1 MREVLENVKSKLCG
15 AQKVIEWPAFEI
27 NQNETDARHTGQT
40 QSIAS
45 CSWPWRPRN
54 EFDDRKTGGV
64 VMLPLLNRLN
74 YERLLI
80 LLAVS
85 AGGGGSMRGVRLAA
99 MPTAATGRL

>member
-1 MREVLENVKSKLCG
+1 LKLTKTKQTPG
-15 AQKVIEWPAFEI
+15 TLAKRKAPRLVPGPGGRGT
-27 NQNETDARHTGQT
+27 NLMTGK
-40 QSIAS
+40 
-45 CSWPWRPRN
+45 P
-54 EFDDRKTGGV
+54 EGV

-99 MPTAATGRL
+99 MPTAAVGRL